1 MSRMRT
7 PHTHEAR
14 ARIGEHDAAQ
24 PPLRSQAHMHL
35 LLDTGA
41 STVKNSILFTRL
53 WPWVSVCQPC
63 RRWRSREHSVKSQS
77 QGSEVVLNRNNPD
90 VPRQEMPTLIDWPYM
105 RYWRCFVCVC
115 FSEQSMCHLSAAC
128 GRAKGQRVHRCQD
141 RVSRPPMPQGPDWLC
156 L

>member
-1 MSRMRT
+1 MALLFYCDGSVLSYPASLGKLALPSTVAPQVKIMSRMHT

-105 RYWRCFVCVC
+105 R
-115 FSEQSMCHLSAAC
+115 
-128 GRAKGQRVHRCQD
+128 
-141 RVSRPPMPQGPDWLC
+141 
-156 L
+156 